1 MKKIIPL
8 ILSLFILSGCTVT
21 PDTNAPIAETTETTE
36 TTSAT
41 TTPAVS
47 ETEETITRMPSEV
60 DEFSVKCVEE
70 FFSALKSKN
79 KEKIYE
85 LSEATKGS
93 STGNYEGSVE
103 YWLDKTTLSSYK
115 ILGSYAETT
124 ENKQVGFYTRY
135 YVLVE
140 ADFSETFQCVFKEGK
155 NLYRVYLD
163 GGAVLFGRIV
173 PDGEEY
179 IDYHGDAIVNLC
191 TKYDVY
197 YGRDFSGDYSVLF
210 DRKTPLVTL
219 KEFAW
224 VNHDD
229 ISSMED
235 LTKAVEDN
243 IGLSDVEWDN
253 TIQSKYYKDYERIP
267 RGGKWHTYKVEEYS
281 KERCVITYYADTMGI
296 MKAYTVEYHLSE
308 NENKTPRIVSAK
320 KTGTTGF
327 SATVNSI

>member
-1 MKKIIPL
+1 MKKFL
-8 ILSLFILSGCTVT
+8 ICVLSLFILSGCTPKNDDSPVV
-21 PDTNAPIAETTETTE
+21 PATETTVITEE
-36 TTSAT
+36 TTV
-41 TTPAVS
+41 PVS
-47 ETEETITRMPSEV
+47 ETEETITRMPCEIDDFSIKYV
-60 DEFSVKCVEE
+60 DE
-70 FFSALKSKN
+70 FFSALKSKD

-93 STGNYEGSVE
+93 HTGNYEGSVE

-115 ILGSYAETT
+115 ILGSYAETA

-179 IDYHGDAIVNLC
+179 KDYAGDMKINLC

-197 YGRDFSGDYSVLF
+197 YGRDFTGDFSVLF
-210 DRKTPLVTL
+210 DRKTPFVTL
-219 KEFAW
+219 KEFGW

-243 IGLSDVEWDN
+243 IGLSDIEWDR
-253 TIQSKYYKDYERIP
+253 TIESKYYKDYERIP

-281 KERCVITYYADTMGI
+281 DEKCVITYYADVMGI

-320 KTGTTGF
+320 CIGTTGF